1 MAFQLFLGGRGGEIC
16 GRGFGRRDGAG
27 RLAGP
32 DEVVHD
38 VHGHGEDDGGVVLG
52 GDAVQGLQVAEL
64 AKKEGGCSI
73 IIIEVVG
80 FFFKFYSVDDCC
92 TSS

>member
-64 AKKEGGCSI
+64 AKKGRRLFNHYHRSCWVFVKI
-73 IIIEVVG
+73 
-80 FFFKFYSVDDCC
+80 FSVYECC

>member
-52 GDAVQGLQVAEL
+52 RDAVQGLEIAEL
-64 AKKEGGCSI
+64 ETEGSR
-73 IIIEVVG
+73 VG
-80 FFFKFYSVDDCC
+80 SSC
-92 TSS
+92 TL